1 MESIKKKENQN
12 SESRTDTQ
20 QGNNK
25 TSDQILNYICI
36 KCKETVQLNNILI
49 ICPNCNGRIFRKE
62 KTTAILRIPAK

>member
-1 MESIKKKENQN
+1 MQV
-12 SESRTDTQ
+12 
-20 QGNNK
+20 NNK
-25 TSDQILNYICI
+25 KNAIETCRPPHTEQLLNYICM